1 MFLKMFLKWNTFKI
15 ADVIVLWIT
24 ILVVYLIARRN
35 LSVVVFPY
43 NPVQP
48 APALGEI
55 PLTPVEVVCLSIE
68 DLSLQ
73 SLSPGFSS
81 DTFFHPF
88 PTLIL

>member
-15 ADVIVLWIT
+15 ADVIVLWIA
-24 ILVVYLIARRN
+24 ILVVYLIVRRN

-43 NPVQP
+43 NPVHP
-48 APALGEI
+48 VPTLGEI
-55 PLTPVEVVCLSIE
+55 PLTSVEVVSLSIE

-73 SLSPGFSS
+73 SLSPGFSF